1 MQIIYLLTFIYGTII
16 GSGINALDW
25 RTGQDKSWLADR
37 SECLDCGHTLAWW
50 ELIPIASFLFLG
62 GTCSECGESIS
73 WQYPLVELAAGLL
86 FVLTFQTFGLSLTG
100 VFAAIV
106 WALLLLIY
114 VHDGRTM
121 LVPNWAVWAF
131 NLCAF
136 VSAFWV
142 LPADTFA
149 FSQIIFSTPDWVR
162 VVAGPILAA
171 PFALI
176 WFFSGGKAMGFADA
190 KIALGI
196 GWLLGLSDGLSAII
210 FAFWI
215 GAAVS
220 LLILAFQRARPALH
234 GQGGLW
240 KSNTPTT
247 KQEDTMSNGALTMQS
262 PVPFGPFLII
272 GMMLVYFAGIT
283 LL

>member
-1 MQIIYLLTFIYGTII
+1 MVIVFVFIFGTIV

-25 RTGQDKSWLADR
+25 RTGQSKSWLADR
-37 SECLDCGHTLAWW
+37 SECPNCGHTLLWW

-73 WQYPLVELAAGLL
+73 WQYPLVELTAGLL
-86 FVLTFQTFGLSLTG
+86 FALIFQVFGISLLG
-100 VFAAIV
+100 IFSAII
-106 WALLLLIY
+106 WTLLLFIY

-131 NLCAF
+131 NLCAL
-136 VSAFWV
+136 VSAFLL
-142 LPADTFA
+142 LPVDTLIL
-149 FSQIIFSTPDWVR
+149 SEIIFRTPDWLRIIV
-162 VVAGPILAA
+162 GPVLAT

-190 KIALGI
+190 KIAVGI
-196 GWLLGLSDGLSAII
+196 GWLLGLSDGLSAVV
-210 FAFWI
+210 FAFWV

-220 LLILAFQRARPALH
+220 LLILAFQRARPVLY
-234 GQGGLW
+234 GEGGVW
-240 KSNTPTT
+240 KSDSSA
-247 KQEDTMSNGALTMQS
+247 KQREDTMSNDALTMQS